1 MMNMLFNLLWEAIG
15 LALLCVPLI
24 WELWNDKDGDAHISR
39 AEWNAN
45 VQMLSKKVDIFARC
59 TMAITASVV
68 NYVLGINSIIPSLF
82 MSGAIHF
89 LIFDYAIVYILIK
102 NGVISPFAR
111 WWDYLGTKGMD
122 NYEWWKGK
130 SWQVR
135 MVIKI
140 AVFIIACLI
149 YF

>member
-1 MMNMLFNLLWEAIG
+1 MNMLFNLLWEAIG
-15 LALLCVPLI
+15 LALLSVPLI

-39 AEWNAN
+39 VEWNAN

-59 TMAITASVV
+59 TFAATASVV
-68 NYVLGINSIIPSLF
+68 NHVLGINSIIPSLI
-82 MSGAIHF
+82 MSGSIHF
-89 LIFDYAIVYILIK
+89 LIFDYAIVYILWK
-102 NGVISPFAR
+102 NKVIFSAAQ

-122 NYEWWKGK
+122 NYEWWKNK

-135 MVIKI
+135 MAIKI